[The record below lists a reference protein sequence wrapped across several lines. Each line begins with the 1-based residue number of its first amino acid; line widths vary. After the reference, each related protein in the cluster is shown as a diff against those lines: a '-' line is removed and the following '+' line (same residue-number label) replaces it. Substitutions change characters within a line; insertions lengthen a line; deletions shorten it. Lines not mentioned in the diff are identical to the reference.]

1 MLFHPTLQPC
11 RHTWY
16 KHSHITHHCHPT
28 TTQHDVHATHLR
40 MHCRITHSFT
50 NRYCTKGHAGVLCS
64 VCEPKWYR
72 RGSSSTCS
80 ECPADMQESLWW
92 TAGISAVV
100 VVAVIALVLLDL
112 RFGWTRAEAG
122 SYRLKLMVN
131 CVQQI
136 TVITLFPGSQ
146 EEE

>member
-1 MLFHPTLQPC
+1 
-11 RHTWY
+11 
-16 KHSHITHHCHPT
+16 
-28 TTQHDVHATHLR
+28 
-40 MHCRITHSFT
+40 
-50 NRYCTKGHAGVLCS
+50 
-64 VCEPKWYR
+64 
-72 RGSSSTCS
+72 
-80 ECPADMQESLWW
+80 MQESLWW

-136 TVITLFPGSQ
+136 TVITFFPGKQ
-146 EEE
+146 EE